1 MNTAID
7 DQLKS
12 IQGKLQQLLKQY
24 QLLQKENRQLKAA
37 LEEAKTAADT
47 KTSQLYSLQRQV
59 DALKLGVQGWSDE
72 AKVALEKRIDDYL
85 KEIEKCLA
93 LLND

>member
-1 MNTAID
+1 MNTGID
-7 DQLKS
+7 EQLKS

-37 LEEAKTAADT
+37 LEEAKSSNEA
-47 KTSQLYSLQRQV
+47 KVSQLYSLERQM
-59 DALKLGVQGWSDE
+59 DALKLGVTNWSAE
-72 AKVALEKRIDDYL
+72 AKQALEKRIEDYL

-93 LLND
+93 LLNV